1 MNQKKVKKAGL
12 RRGGFTFK
20 QFFVA
25 HDKCEMKVG
34 TDGVLLGAWAPVDN
48 VKTALDIGTGS
59 GLIALMLAQRA
70 DQVECIDGIELDEHA
85 ALQAK
90 ENAKASSWDTL
101 IQINHCDIYHFAQQ
115 TKKTYDLIV
124 SNPPYFE
131 PAIACRNDI
140 REQARYTKTLTHEG
154 LLDSAQRL
162 IADNGMFCVVLPYLI
177 GEQFIE
183 IAQKKEWKTVKRV
196 NIKDSDNKPYHR
208 ILLAFQRQNQ
218 NKDKIPCII
227 EELIIR
233 NSHDGHYTDKFQS
246 WVTDF
251 YLYY

>member
-1 MNQKKVKKAGL
+1 MKQKKVKKAGL
-12 RRGGFTFK
+12 RKGGFTFK

-34 TDGVLLGAWAPVDN
+34 TDGVLLGAWAPITKA
-48 VKTALDIGTGS
+48 KTVLDIGTGS

-70 DQVECIDGIELDEHA
+70 PQVERIDGIELDEEA
-85 ALQAK
+85 ALQAR
-90 ENAKASSWDTL
+90 ENA
-101 IQINHCDIYHFAQQ
+101 QQ
-115 TKKTYDLIV
+115 APTRYDLIV

-131 PAIACRNDI
+131 PAVACRNQE

-154 LLDSAQRL
+154 LLDNAQQL
-162 IADNGMFCVVLPYLI
+162 ITDEGLFCVVLPYLI

-183 IAQKKEWKTVKRV
+183 ISQRKGWNVVQRV
-196 NIKDSDNKPYHR
+196 NIKDSADKPYHR
-208 ILLAFQRQNQ
+208 ILLAFQRQYQ
-218 NKDKIPCII
+218 GETKPCNI

-233 NSHDGHYTDKFQS
+233 NNDGHYTTQFQS

>member
-12 RRGGFTFK
+12 RKGGFTFK

-34 TDGVLLGAWAPVDN
+34 TDGVLLGAWAPIDN
-48 VKTALDIGTGS
+48 VKRALDIGTGS

-70 DQVECIDGIELDEHA
+70 NKIECIDGIELDEKA
-85 ALQAK
+85 ALQAT
-90 ENAKASSWDTL
+90 ENAQESQWHSF
-101 IQINHCDIYHFAQQ
+101 IHIYHSDIHYYVEQAQH
-115 TKKTYDLIV
+115 KYDLIV

-131 PAIACRNDI
+131 PAIACRNDV

-154 LLDSAQRL
+154 LLDSAQSL
-162 IADNGMFCVVLPYLI
+162 IAEEGLFCVVLPYSI

-183 IAQKKEWKTVKRV
+183 IAEKKEWNVAKRV
-196 NIKDSDNKPYHR
+196 NIKDSEDKPYHR

-218 NKDKIPCII
+218 GSAECSID
-227 EELIIR
+227 ELIIR
-233 NSHDGHYTDKFQS
+233 NNEGCYTDKFQS

>member
-12 RRGGFTFK
+12 RKGGFTFK

-34 TDGVLLGAWAPVDN
+34 TDGVLLGAWAPIEN
-48 VKTALDIGTGS
+48 VKKALDIGTGS
-59 GLIALMLAQRA
+59 GLVALMLAQRA
-70 DQVECIDGIELDEHA
+70 NQIESIDGIELDENA
-85 ALQAK
+85 ALQATD
-90 ENAKASSWDTL
+90 NAQASQWCSL
-101 IQINHCDIYHFAQQ
+101 IHIYHCDIHHYVEQ
-115 TKKTYDLIV
+115 TQDKYDLIV

-154 LLDSAQRL
+154 LLDSAQSL
-162 IADNGMFCVVLPYLI
+162 ITDNGLFCVVLPYAI

-183 IAQKKEWKTVKRV
+183 IAEKKGWNIAKRV
-196 NIKDSDNKPYHR
+196 NIKDSADKPYHR
-208 ILLAFQRQNQ
+208 ILLAFQKQSES
-218 NKDKIPCII
+218 CIECNI

-233 NSHDGHYTDKFQS
+233 HNEGHYTDKFQS

>member
-1 MNQKKVKKAGL
+1 MKQKKVKKAGL
-12 RRGGFTFK
+12 RKGGFTFK

-34 TDGVLLGAWAPVDN
+34 TDGVLLGAWAPITKA
-48 VKTALDIGTGS
+48 KTVLDIGTGS

-70 DQVECIDGIELDEHA
+70 PQVERIDGIELDEDA
-85 ALQAK
+85 ALQAR
-90 ENAKASSWDTL
+90 ENAQQSQWSSL
-101 IQINHCDIYHFAQQ
+101 IHIYHHDIYQYAQQ
-115 TKKTYDLIV
+115 APTRYDLIV

-131 PAIACRNDI
+131 PAVACRNQE
-140 REQARYTKTLTHEG
+140 REQARYTKTLPHEG
-154 LLDSAQRL
+154 LLDNAQQL
-162 IADNGMFCVVLPYLI
+162 ITDEGLFCVVLPYLI

-183 IAQKKEWKTVKRV
+183 ISQRKGWNVVQRV
-196 NIKDSDNKPYHR
+196 NIKDSADKPYHR
-208 ILLAFQRQNQ
+208 ILLAFQRQYQ
-218 NKDKIPCII
+218 GETKPCNI

-233 NSHDGHYTDKFQS
+233 NNDGHYTTQFQS

>member
-12 RRGGFTFK
+12 RKGGFTFK

-34 TDGVLLGAWAPVDN
+34 TDGVLLGAWAPIDN
-48 VKTALDIGTGS
+48 VKRALDIGTGS

-70 DQVECIDGIELDEHA
+70 SQIEHLDGIELDEKA
-85 ALQAK
+85 ASQAT
-90 ENAKASSWDTL
+90 ENAQESQWRSL
-101 IQINHCDIYHFAQQ
+101 IHIHHDDIYHYAEQAQN
-115 TKKTYDLIV
+115 KYDLIV

-131 PAIACRNDI
+131 PAIACRNDV

-154 LLDSAQRL
+154 LLDSAQSL
-162 IADNGMFCVVLPYLI
+162 ITEDGLFCVVLPYSI

-183 IAQKKEWKTVKRV
+183 IAEKKEWNIAKRV
-196 NIKDSDNKPYHR
+196 NIKDSADKPYHR

-218 NKDKIPCII
+218 SSVECSID
-227 EELIIR
+227 ELIIR
-233 NSHDGHYTDKFQS
+233 NNEGHYTDKFRS

>member
-1 MNQKKVKKAGL
+1 MNHKKVKKAGL
-12 RRGGFTFK
+12 RKGGFTFK

-25 HDKCEMKVG
+25 HDQCEMKVG
-34 TDGVLLGAWAPVDN
+34 TDGVLLGAWAPINN
-48 VKTALDIGTGS
+48 VKRALDIGTGS

-70 DQVECIDGIELDEHA
+70 NKIECIDGIELDEKA
-85 ALQAK
+85 ALQAT
-90 ENAKASSWDTL
+90 ENTQESLWHAFIHIHHS
-101 IQINHCDIYHFAQQ
+101 DIHHYAEQVQ
-115 TKKTYDLIV
+115 KKYDLIV

-131 PAIACRNDI
+131 PAIACRNDM

-154 LLDSAQRL
+154 LLDSAQSL
-162 IADNGMFCVVLPYLI
+162 ITEDGLFCVVLPYSI

-183 IAQKKEWKTVKRV
+183 IAEKKEWHVVKRV
-196 NIKDSDNKPYHR
+196 NIKDSADKPYHR

-218 NKDKIPCII
+218 DSVECSTD
-227 EELIIR
+227 ELIIR
-233 NSHDGHYTDKFQS
+233 NNEGHYTEKFQS

>member
-1 MNQKKVKKAGL
+1 MKKAGL
-12 RRGGFTFK
+12 RKGGFTFK

-34 TDGVLLGAWAPVDN
+34 TDGVLLGAWAPINN
-48 VKTALDIGTGS
+48 VKRALDIGTGS

-70 DQVECIDGIELDEHA
+70 NKIECIDGIELDEKA
-85 ALQAK
+85 ALQAT
-90 ENAKASSWDTL
+90 ENAQESQWHSF
-101 IQINHCDIYHFAQQ
+101 IHIYHSDIHYYVEQAQH
-115 TKKTYDLIV
+115 KYDLIV

-131 PAIACRNDI
+131 PAIACRNDV

-154 LLDSAQRL
+154 LLDSAQSL
-162 IADNGMFCVVLPYLI
+162 IAEEGLFCVVLPYSI

-183 IAQKKEWKTVKRV
+183 IAEKKEWNVAKRV
-196 NIKDSDNKPYHR
+196 NIKDSEDKPYHR

-218 NKDKIPCII
+218 SSTECSID
-227 EELIIR
+227 ELIIR
-233 NSHDGHYTDKFQS
+233 NNEGRYTDKFQS

>member
-1 MNQKKVKKAGL
+1 MNQKKVKKSGL
-12 RRGGFTFK
+12 RKGGFTFK

-34 TDGVLLGAWAPVDN
+34 TDGVLLGAWAPIDN
-48 VKTALDIGTGS
+48 VKKALDIGTGS

-70 DQVECIDGIELDEHA
+70 NKIECIDGIELDEKA
-85 ALQAK
+85 ALQAT
-90 ENAKASSWDTL
+90 ENAQESPWHS
-101 IQINHCDIYHFAQQ
+101 IIHIHHSDIYNYAENTQ
-115 TKKTYDLIV
+115 TQYDLIV

-131 PAIACRNDI
+131 PSIACRNDM

-154 LLDSAQRL
+154 LLESAQSL
-162 IADNGMFCVVLPYLI
+162 ITESGLFCVVLPYLI

-183 IAQKKEWKTVKRV
+183 LAEKKEWILVKRV
-196 NIKDSDNKPYHR
+196 NIKDSADKPYHR
-208 ILLAFQRQNQ
+208 ILLAFQRQSKVN
-218 NKDKIPCII
+218 I
-227 EELIIR
+227 ECSIDELIIR
-233 NSHDGHYTDKFQS
+233 HNEGYYTDQFRS

>member
-12 RRGGFTFK
+12 RKGGFTFK

-34 TDGVLLGAWAPVDN
+34 TDGVLLGAWACVEN
-48 VKTALDIGTGS
+48 VKNILDIGTGS

-70 DQVECIDGIELDEHA
+70 RQVECIDCVELDKNA
-85 ALQAK
+85 AIQAE
-90 ENAKASSWDTL
+90 ENAQGTSWSNL
-101 IQINHCDIYHFAQQ
+101 IHIYNENIDNYAQQ
-115 TKKTYDLIV
+115 TKKLYDLIV

-131 PAIACRNDI
+131 PAIACRNDV
-140 REQARYTKTLTHEG
+140 REQARYTKTLTHEA
-154 LLDSAQRL
+154 LLDNAQRL
-162 IADNGMFCVVLPYLI
+162 IAENGTLCVVLPYSI

-183 IAQKKEWKTVKRV
+183 IAEKKQWYVTQRV
-196 NIKDSDNKPYHR
+196 NIKDSEDKPYHR
-208 ILLAFQRQNQ
+208 ILLAFQRYNSDRIDC
-218 NKDKIPCII
+218 KL

-233 NSHDGHYTDKFQS
+233 NSEGCYTDKFQS

>member
-1 MNQKKVKKAGL
+1 MNHKKVKKAGL
-12 RRGGFTFK
+12 RKGGFTFK

-25 HDKCEMKVG
+25 HDKCAMKVG
-34 TDGVLLGAWAPVDN
+34 TDGVLLGAWAPVES
-48 VKTALDIGTGS
+48 VKSILDIGTGS

-70 DQVECIDGIELDEHA
+70 VPPVLIDAIELDEQA
-85 ALQAK
+85 ALQAT
-90 ENAKASSWDTL
+90 ENAQGSSWHSL
-101 IQINHCDIYHFAQQ
+101 IHIHHCDIHHYALQ
-115 TKKTYDLIV
+115 TERSYDLIV

-131 PAIACRNDI
+131 PAVACRDDI

-154 LLDSAQRL
+154 LLDSAQVL
-162 IADNGMFCVVLPYLI
+162 IAENGVFCVVLPYFI

-183 IAQKKEWKTVKRV
+183 VAQEKEWVLVNRV
-196 NIKDSDNKPYHR
+196 NVKDSADKPYHR

-218 NKDKIPCII
+218 ETVNCNVD
-227 EELIIR
+227 ELIIR
-233 NSHDGHYTDKFQS
+233 NSEGHYTDKFQL